1 MKYVSKKE
9 ALKNLDKNVSLKH
22 IENRVLDVIKEVGDI
37 SVEEICTYFFPK
49 NSINMAMFYNTFIVP
64 LVSNKDIEL
73 LNAKEDDRFYYGSDR
88 ILGKVVLRLSKG
100 Y

>member
-22 IENRVLDVIKEVGDI
+22 IENKVLDVIKEVGDV

-49 NSINMAMFYNTFIVP
+49 SSINMAMFYNTFIVP

-73 LNAKEDDRFYYGSDR
+73 LNAKEDDKFYYGSDR
-88 ILGKVVLRLSKG
+88 ILGKVILKSKG
-100 Y
+100 SD

>member
-22 IENRVLDVIKEVGDI
+22 IENKVLDVIKEVGDV

-49 NSINMAMFYNTFIVP
+49 SSINMAMFYNTFIVP

-73 LNAKEDDRFYYGSDR
+73 LNAKEDDKFYYGSDR
-88 ILGKVVLRLSKG
+88 ILGKVILRLSKER
-100 Y
+100 